1 MPHLNGCSKYNNS
14 VNKRQELLQHTA
26 VKSWHRRTKYI
37 FPANHNGSRKLRL
50 HLQILQTSLPG
61 LYAKGK
67 EGSPC
72 SPISHW
78 LSSGGGN
85 QVVRKQRAVRKQHP
99 PTWLAQPWAG
109 SPLTESSH
117 ETVFFAR
124 EQTSTDGFW
133 PSRFWTSANMK
144 DLVNDSWRK

>member
-1 MPHLNGCSKYNNS
+1 MPHLNGCSKYSLTVLTKDKNS
-14 VNKRQELLQHTA
+14 YSTQLEIMA
-26 VKSWHRRTKYI
+26 WRTKYI

-67 EGSPC
+67 QGSPC

-109 SPLTESSH
+109 VHSLKAVTRQSFC
-117 ETVFFAR
+117 TGADKRGRFR
-124 EQTSTDGFW
+124 